1 MRKTALIRL
10 FAASLLIASCVGT
23 RAWSQTDTSPKPDK
37 EAAKAAEK
45 ATKEASKE
53 AEKAIKQGNIDQLKS
68 ILDANPGLIGYSA
81 RPNILESAAIAVVI
95 TPVAGPIVAPQVAVA
110 AGSGNKLLHQ
120 AATYNNVPA
129 TELLLK
135 YGADINAKDG
145 LGATPLHQAVISESW
160 DVGRVLLDHGADV
173 NTRWANGDSPLKTL
187 RWERANRTRNQPKK
201 GFDDFE
207 QLLLQHGAY

>member
-1 MRKTALIRL
+1 MRKTAPIRL
-10 FAASLLIASCVGT
+10 VAASLLITSCVGT
-23 RAWSQTDTSPKPDK
+23 RAWSQTDTTPKPDK

-45 ATKEASKE
+45 ATKEASKD

-68 ILDANPGLIGYSA
+68 ILDANPGLISYSA

-95 TPVAGPIVAPQVAVA
+95 TPVAGPAAPQLAVA

-135 YGADINAKDG
+135 YGTDINAKDG
-145 LGATPLHQAVISESW
+145 LGATPLHQAVLSCSW

-187 RWERANRTRNQPKK
+187 RWERANRTRNQPKQ

-207 QLLLQHGAY
+207 QLLLQHGAH